1 MDQARAEENE
11 SESGKI
17 DVTSQSDG
25 ADNIAELHRKI
36 NEESNKIAYLS
47 KTLEQKDDL
56 IKLLLK
62 EKSILECEKNLVS
75 VCNTLVQLEYPL
87 HLNYLS
93 NIEL

>member
-62 EKSILECEKNLVS
+62 EKKHSGM
-75 VCNTLVQLEYPL
+75 
-87 HLNYLS
+87 
-93 NIEL
+93 